1 MGNILSGRRA
11 QGREGQ
17 PQGAEEHRRA
27 PRRQRP
33 GHQEPGHLGVAA
45 RPRPPQPRA
54 NGNCR
59 LSHKKNAKPGDTQKA
74 TTDDLFNASGLY
86 ELGGAWV
93 RFGGGA
99 SVSKVAFASDFSAV
113 EIRNLPRGST
123 VAFVKELLEDVGV
136 PTEGLD
142 IDLFEQTA
150 GNRSDAIVK
159 AEDPVF
165 AKTSSS
171 KLATYRTY
179 RDLQAYPVPP
189 FLPASQRP
197 QVDCRVVHCSWARPT
212 RSARLFFRA
221 QGAAVSLQ
229 KKAMEGTYTVLGS
242 RVQASVE
249 GTETGWVVQI
259 TGLSNSAEASD
270 VMAEIPEPERPA
282 KVLVKLVDCAYDLEY
297 NASVVKTMLQRFGPV
312 TRWVLPPGNNTQRFH
327 AYALFHEE
335 LMARNAAAALD
346 DKLLPFGKTTTLSV
360 SIVASVQFKVL
371 DKIYAR
377 IQPRISAQTAEWER
391 EQTYFHEGRPEG
403 DLRCLRLEG
412 EHHASVARARQFVE
426 KAMSGVIV
434 RMEAKDL
441 HSCSPLAQDMPTG
454 VLLGNLE
461 WACNV
466 LIVPDLRRSLFR
478 VYGDDELDR
487 KTVEAIAT
495 VLQRRIPESHAIDLN
510 GKDASSGMDC
520 PACFCQPEEPIRMT
534 CGHIFCGACFVLCC
548 EAETRASGDFQIRC
562 PAGTGRGGLC
572 GKAFSLTEL
581 QETLPSEVFEQ
592 VLKKS
597 FESYVSRRP
606 AELAHCATPDC
617 DQVYRITPP
626 DSEHPDIF
634 TCNKCLRSVC
644 TICQNPHPGEPCP
657 GLARDAN
664 SVLDKKTREQLGIKD
679 CPRCSRMMEK
689 SDGCDH
695 MSCSCGAHVCW
706 VCLSAFDS
714 GPDCYLH
721 LQRVHR
727 GMYFH

>member
-1 MGNILSGRRA
+1 M
-11 QGREGQ
+11 
-17 PQGAEEHRRA
+17 
-27 PRRQRP
+27 
-33 GHQEPGHLGVAA
+33 
-45 RPRPPQPRA
+45 
-54 NGNCR
+54 
-59 LSHKKNAKPGDTQKA
+59 
-74 TTDDLFNASGLY
+74 
-86 ELGGAWV
+86 
-93 RFGGGA
+93 
-99 SVSKVAFASDFSAV
+99 
-113 EIRNLPRGST
+113 
-123 VAFVKELLEDVGV
+123 AFVKELLEDVGV

-221 QGAAVSLQ
+221 QDAAVSLQ

-312 TRWVLPPGNNTQRFH
+312 TRWVLPPGNDTQRFH

-412 EHHASVARARQFVE
+412 EDHASVARARQFVE

-510 GKDASSGMDC
+510 GVNFKWASTGGFKYLNSQLTQEAMLRVSAEGPQLFIMGPRADYNRAMAIIGRKMTASRQKDASSGMDC

-634 TCNKCLRSVC
+634 TCSKCLRSVC

-657 GLARDAN
+657 GLTRDAN